1 VLKMPDLNLD
11 HQRQQQQR
19 QLTHET
25 TEDVAVT
32 KDVDSAKIGG
42 EPIVEKIPFEHVS
55 FFGCVGNTPLIRIG
69 QRLYGKLETTNPT
82 GSIKDRV
89 ISGIVLKAMKSGEIH
104 RKSVLVEATS
114 GNTGISLS
122 AIGAAIGLPVKIFM
136 PRNMS
141 NARKQMMR
149 KFGATLVEVGDN
161 DFVGAVKLRDECL
174 SDPSVS
180 YWSPKQFSNPDNA
193 RIHCDTTSAEIYNQ
207 VTGIE
212 HLLLEGVV
220 TGCGTGGTITGLAT
234 FRREQNRNFKILL
247 TEPTEC
253 AKTHGIQGIYDG
265 EDFLM
270 DRDEVDMTFKVSTQE
285 AKDKA
290 DWFAKNYGI
299 LVGTS
304 AGANLLNAERYVEK
318 YKPSGIVVAILCD
331 RGERYLSD
339 EILS

>member
-1 VLKMPDLNLD
+1 MPDLTLE
-11 HQRQQQQR
+11 QEQQQQ
-19 QLTHET
+19 LTT
-25 TEDVAVT
+25 TTITTTKDAVT
-32 KDVDSAKIGG
+32 TTDENSAAKKEDGG
-42 EPIVEKIPFEHVS
+42 DFEKIPFDHVP
-55 FFGCVGNTPLIRIG
+55 FFGCVGNTPLIRLG
-69 QRLYGKLETTNPT
+69 QSLYGKLETTNPT

-89 ISGIVLKAMKSGEIH
+89 ISGIVLKALKSGEIH

-141 NARKQMMR
+141 RARKQMMR

-174 SDPSVS
+174 SDRTVS
-180 YWSPKQFSNPDNA
+180 YWSPKQFSNPDNT

-207 VTGIE
+207 VSGID
-212 HLLLEGVV
+212 HSLEAVV

-234 FRREQNRNFKILL
+234 YRREQSQNFKILL

-270 DRDEVDMTFKVSTQE
+270 NRDEVDITWKVSTQE

-304 AGANLLNAERYVEK
+304 AGANLLNAERYVKE

-331 RGERYLSD
+331 RGERYLCD
-339 EILS
+339 EMLS